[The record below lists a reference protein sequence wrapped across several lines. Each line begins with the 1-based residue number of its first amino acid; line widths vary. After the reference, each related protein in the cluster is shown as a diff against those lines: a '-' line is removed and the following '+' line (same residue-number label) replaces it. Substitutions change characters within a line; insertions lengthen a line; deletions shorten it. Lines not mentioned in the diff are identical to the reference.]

1 MIKNNLK
8 SSYNSKHIA
17 TSLTTAALTLLQ
29 APCSQAAEATG
40 FQSDAGVLFYTESD
54 GIQLVKPAIRMS
66 RSMGGDDRL
75 NMLMS
80 TDIMTGATPTGAVKQ
95 QSQSAQTFTSPTGR
109 NYEIGAGERPEED
122 RFRDIRASFR
132 ANYSKALDSN
142 NSLLING
149 YVSAELDYFVL
160 GFGGGIL
167 HYFNNKNTSF
177 NFEVNTYS
185 EQIRAQGDIPV
196 AFTPML
202 SDRQNASDS
211 GDRKTVFD
219 YDIGFSQV
227 LTRKSIMKFNLN
239 FNDST
244 GYLTNPY
251 KVLSVLDS
259 NGNIT
264 DAGLVNLDPNA
275 LPYVFEARPDDRLR
289 KSAFVS
295 LVQKFSQDVLHLS
308 YRYYWDDWDVSS
320 NTYDIRY
327 RYKMD
332 DKQYLLPHIRYY
344 QQNAAEFY
352 RPSLRQGVDVDAG
365 GNVLLDAASADYRL
379 SDFDG
384 LVLGFGYG
392 AQVTSQDEFVIRVE
406 YLTEVFDTQSSVRA
420 DQQLDD
426 FSALSI
432 QVRYSSNW

>member
-1 MIKNNLK
+1 MIKNNPNL
-8 SSYNSKHIA
+8 NSKHIA
-17 TSLTTAALTLLQ
+17 SSLTTAALALLQ
-29 APCSQAAEATG
+29 APCSHAAEATG
-40 FQSDAGVLFYTESD
+40 FQSDAGVLFYNEPD
-54 GIQLVKPAIRMS
+54 GIKLVKPAIRMS

-75 NMLMS
+75 NLLMS

-95 QSQSAQTFTSPTGR
+95 QSVQTFTSPTGK
-109 NYEIGAGERPEED
+109 NYQIGAGERPED
-122 RFRDIRASFR
+122 DSFRDIRASLR
-132 ANYSKALDSN
+132 ANYLKVLDSN
-142 NSLLING
+142 NSLLLNG
-149 YVSAELDYFVL
+149 YVSAELDYFVF
-160 GFGGGIL
+160 GFGSGIL
-167 HYFNNKNTSF
+167 HYFNNKNTSL
-177 NFEVNTYS
+177 NFEVNAYS
-185 EQIRAQGDIPV
+185 EHIIPQGDIPT

-202 SDRQNASDS
+202 SDKQNASNNQ
-211 GDRKTVFD
+211 DRKTVFD
-219 YDIGFSQV
+219 FDLGFSQV
-227 LTRKSIMKFNLN
+227 LTRKSLLKFNLN
-239 FNDST
+239 LNDST

-259 NGNIT
+259 DGNVS
-264 DAGLVNLDPNA
+264 DAGLINLDSNA
-275 LPYVFEARPDDRLR
+275 LPYVFEARPDERLR

-295 LVQKFSQDVLHLS
+295 LVQKFSKDVLHLS

-332 DKQYLLPHIRYY
+332 DKQFLLPHIRYY

-379 SDFDG
+379 SDFNG

-392 AQVTSQDEFVIRVE
+392 VQVTSQDEFVIRLE
-406 YLTEVFDTQSSVRA
+406 YLNEAFDTQSSVRA

-426 FSALSI
+426 LSALSV